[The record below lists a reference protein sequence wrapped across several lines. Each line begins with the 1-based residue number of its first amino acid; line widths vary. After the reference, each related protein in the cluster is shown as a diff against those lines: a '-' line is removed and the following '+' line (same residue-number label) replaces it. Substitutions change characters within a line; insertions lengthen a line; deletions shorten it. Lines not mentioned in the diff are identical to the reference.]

1 MSLAKITAAFIGAA
15 TLVTPLLSL
24 PVSALDEV
32 SICNHCVAQNTPTA
46 KYAAIWQRSSNRSA
60 WVAHHGMTSSQYQA
74 KFDQYVDDGYRLV
87 DVSGYSVG
95 NRARYAAIWEKRSGP
110 AWVARHGMTSSQ
122 YQSRFNQYVADGYRP
137 VDVSGY
143 QVGNQTR
150 YAAIWEKR
158 SGPAWVTHHG
168 MTSSQYQAKFDQYVA
183 DGYRLVDV
191 SGYRVGTQARY
202 AAIWE
207 KRSGPAWVARHGMT
221 SSQYQTKFD
230 ELTADGYRLVKVSG
244 YKVGNRNR
252 YAAIWEKRSGSA
264 WVARHGMTS
273 NGYQTAFN
281 NYVDDGY
288 RLVSVSGYG
297 Q

>member
-1 MSLAKITAAFIGAA
+1 MSFAKITAAVIGAA

-24 PVSALDEV
+24 PVSALDQV
-32 SICNHCVAQNTPTA
+32 SAPQTIAQNTPSA
-46 KYAAIWQRSSNRSA
+46 KYAAIWRKTSRRTP
-60 WVAHHGMTSSQYQA
+60 WVAHHGMSSGQYQT
-74 KFDQYVDDGYRLV
+74 KFDQYVADGYRLV

-95 NRARYAAIWEKRSGP
+95 NQARYAAIWEKRSGP

-122 YQSRFNQYVADGYRP
+122 YQARFDQYVADGYRL

-143 QVGNQTR
+143 KVGNQTR

-183 DGYRLVDV
+183 DGYRLVHV
-191 SGYRVGTQARY
+191 SGYGVGNQARY

-207 KRSGPAWVARHGMT
+207 KRSGPAWVARHGMS
-221 SSQYQTKFD
+221 SSQYQTKFN
-230 ELTADGYRLVKVSG
+230 ELAADGYRLVSVSG
-244 YKVGNRNR
+244 YKVGGRDR

-264 WVARHGMTS
+264 WVARHGMS
-273 NGYQTAFN
+273 PSGYQSAFN

-288 RLVSVSGYG
+288 RLVNVSGYG
-297 Q
+297 R

>member
-1 MSLAKITAAFIGAA
+1 MSLAKVTAAVVGAA
-15 TLVTPLLSL
+15 TLLTPLISL
-24 PVSALDEV
+24 PVSALDQV
-32 SICNHCVAQNTPTA
+32 SPCPHCVAQGNPA
-46 KYAAIWQRSSNRSA
+46 ARYAAIWQQTSNSSP
-60 WVAHHGMTSSQYQA
+60 WVARHGMTSSQYQA
-74 KFDQYVDDGYRLV
+74 RFDQYVADGYRLV

-95 NRARYAAIWEKRSGP
+95 NQARYAAIWEKRSGP
-110 AWVARHGMTSSQ
+110 AWVARHGMTPSQ
-122 YQSRFNQYVADGYRP
+122 YQSRFDQYVTDGYRL

-168 MTSSQYQAKFDQYVA
+168 MTSSQYQSKFEQYVA
-183 DGYRLVDV
+183 DGYRPVHV
-191 SGYRVGTQARY
+191 SGYRVGNQARY

-230 ELTADGYRLVKVSG
+230 ELTANGYRLVKVSG
-244 YKVGNRNR
+244 YKVGDRNR
-252 YAAIWEKRSGSA
+252 YAAIWERRSGSA

-273 NGYQTAFN
+273 NAYQTAFN

-288 RLVSVSGYG
+288 RLVNVSGYG
-297 Q
+297 P